1 MKKNACVSVLRLIRC
16 LILFLAAPM
25 EDICLTDEQIHAFQ
39 EAFELF
45 DKNGGGTID
54 AFELQVRIR
63 IFGIKL
69 TQLENSCRCWHL
81 CQQRRPCRYN
91 DES

>member
-1 MKKNACVSVLRLIRC
+1 MVNHRSWTIFPKLVKKNAYVSSLNLIKRLIMW
-16 LILFLAAPM
+16 LAAPM

-54 AFELQVRIR
+54 AYELQVRIW
-63 IFGIKL
+63 L
-69 TQLENSCRCWHL
+69 V
-81 CQQRRPCRYN
+81 
-91 DES
+91 

>member
-1 MKKNACVSVLRLIRC
+1 MSLLDFMKDSPGTQVGCQPQVLNYITESKNESSAG
-16 LILFLAAPM
+16 M

-54 AFELQVRIR
+54 AFELQVSVHSLPL
-63 IFGIKL
+63 FA
-69 TQLENSCRCWHL
+69 N
-81 CQQRRPCRYN
+81 
-91 DES
+91 

>member
-1 MKKNACVSVLRLIRC
+1 
-16 LILFLAAPM
+16 M

-54 AFELQVRIR
+54 AFELQVGFEYYCDVIVTS
-63 IFGIKL
+63 FL
-69 TQLENSCRCWHL
+69 VENPGRCGHP
-81 CQQRRPCRYN
+81 CQQ
-91 DES
+91 